1 MIKPFA
7 FSAISLL
14 SYFSLQASPS
24 EVSKYESDE
33 LFRKSYEIVKIW
45 GDNLI
50 SQQIT
55 TEHKALQGGL
65 LCPACNRVHG
75 RCMDAILPLMY
86 LAETS
91 GDTTYTNAAVSLM
104 NWAENNVSTPDG
116 GWLNDINVSD
126 WNGTTVF
133 AALALAEALHHHGE
147 LLPDSI
153 RQNWWNRLEKAGE
166 FIYNND
172 FIFSRRREG
181 WRNMN
186 VNYSASATYALYL
199 LGTHLDRQDF
209 VDKARII
216 GGDLRAY
223 FTENDYFL
231 FGEGPNIKAKTK
243 NETLPVDL
251 LYNVEESLPN
261 MAFYAKMA
269 EDDSLMMMIEKSML
283 THLEF
288 MLPDGAWDNSW
299 GTRSFK
305 WTYWGGRTSDGFMP
319 GYYLLADKHP
329 EILTAISKNVDLMA
343 EATEEG
349 SLYGGMHYLSNGQY
363 PCNHHTFGHAKAL
376 AAFLQIY
383 HPDYQGKNIIL
394 PREKQKG
401 SKFFKDIRTWTIAHG
416 DWHST
421 FTGYDSEYKVKGT
434 HPMGGILSMLWNKN
448 RGPVFAAGMNK
459 YTLIEQPNMQADRQK
474 VKMSPTPCIVYQEK
488 GNRYTNLDD
497 LDAVITHKETKEG
510 DLYIVRNKL
519 VDIQQSTPEK
529 GIIEV
534 ESTYLFHKKGVTI
547 KARVLNNETDV
558 KLILPVISPNTESF
572 LLNKNEIKIGPQDK
586 QIIIKANTPISISET
601 NENKRIFNFTPGFEF
616 IPVQIDLTNKETKVE
631 IHQ

>member
-7 FSAISLL
+7 FSAISML
-14 SYFSLQASPS
+14 SYLTVQASPADI
-24 EVSKYESDE
+24 VKPQSDE
-33 LFRKSYEIVKIW
+33 LFNKSFELVKTW

-50 SQQIT
+50 SQQIKT
-55 TEHKALQGGL
+55 GHKALQGGI
-65 LCPACNRVHG
+65 LCPACNRIHG
-75 RCMDAILPLMY
+75 RCMDAVLPLMY
-86 LAETS
+86 LAEAT
-91 GDTTYTNAAVSLM
+91 GDSVYSSTAISLM

-133 AALALAEALHHHGE
+133 ATLALAEALHHHGE
-147 LLPDSI
+147 LLSDSI

-186 VNYSASATYALYL
+186 INYSASATYALYL
-199 LGTHLDRQDF
+199 LGTHLNRQDF
-209 VDKARII
+209 IDKSRLI

-223 FTENDYFL
+223 FTDNDYFL
-231 FGEGPNIKAKTK
+231 FGEGPNIKTKTK
-243 NETLPVDL
+243 NGTLPVDL
-251 LYNVEESLPN
+251 LYNIEESLPN
-261 MAFYAKMA
+261 MAFYSNLAK
-269 EDDSLMMMIEKSML
+269 DDSLMHLIEKSMS

-329 EILTAISKNVDLMA
+329 EILTAIRKNVDLMIS
-343 EATEEG
+343 ATHEG

-383 HPDYQGKNIIL
+383 HPDYEGEEIAL
-394 PREKQKG
+394 PRERQKG

-434 HPMGGILSMLWNKN
+434 HPMGGILSLLWNKN

-474 VKMSPTPCIVYQEK
+474 IKMSPTPCIAYQER

-497 LDAVITHKETKEG
+497 LDATITHTVMKEG

-519 VDIQQSTPEK
+519 VDIQQASPEK

-534 ESTYLFHKKGVTI
+534 ESSYLFHKKGVTI
-547 KARVLNNETDV
+547 KAKVLGKQTDV
-558 KLILPVISPNTESF
+558 KLILPVISPNNESF
-572 LLNKNEIKIGPQDK
+572 DLRKSEIKIGSAEK
-586 QIIIKANTPISISET
+586 QLTIRTNEPVSIGET
-601 NENKRIFNFTPGFEF
+601 NENNRIFSFTPGFEF
-616 IPVQIDLTNKETKVE
+616 IPVQVTLTNKETKIE
-631 IHQ
+631 IYQ